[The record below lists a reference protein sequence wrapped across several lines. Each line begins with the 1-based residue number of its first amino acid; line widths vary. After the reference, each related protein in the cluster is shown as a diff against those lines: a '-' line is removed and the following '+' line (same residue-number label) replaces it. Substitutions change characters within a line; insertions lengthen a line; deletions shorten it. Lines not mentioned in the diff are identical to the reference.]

1 MQKITEGRN
10 TPTVRITF
18 CRAFPPNSWLLRL
31 TSHGRRYRRAEAK
44 PATKPSRTKRMTAH
58 VTMLPRY
65 CGDSTPS
72 AASTTTITMVHT
84 TCDYASRTLATPTP
98 TPTSDANMSLFCGG
112 RNTSP
117 WISFQPPSSTVSS
130 RSSSLYASARAA
142 GCTMELYL
150 EMSRESVRRMIIPTM
165 VYI

>member
-1 MQKITEGRN
+1 
-10 TPTVRITF
+10 
-18 CRAFPPNSWLLRL
+18 
-31 TSHGRRYRRAEAK
+31 
-44 PATKPSRTKRMTAH
+44 MTAH

-130 RSSSLYASARAA
+130 RSSSLYVSARTA
-142 GCTMELYL
+142 GRTMELYL
-150 EMSRESVRRMIIPTM
+150 EMSRESVRRMIIPTR
-165 VYI
+165 VYLRPRVPIPTERNRAMKRLLVSENQCTPCLLFPFR